1 MALGLAAMLLTPL
14 LAATVPTPF
23 RTLRVPAH
31 AALESPTGEAIMS
44 AYVILDISVTDSVR
58 YEEYK
63 RLAPPAIA
71 AFGGKY
77 LARGGKV
84 EVLEG
89 GWAPGRIVVLEFP
102 AAEQAKAW
110 LESPEY
116 RAARALRHGA
126 ASTRAIVVQGI

>member
-1 MALGLAAMLLTPL
+1 MP
-14 LAATVPTPF
+14 
-23 RTLRVPAH
+23 
-31 AALESPTGEAIMS
+31 
-44 AYVILDISVTDSVR
+44 AYVILDISVADSVR

-63 RLAPPAIA
+63 RLAPPVIA

-77 LARGGKV
+77 LARGGRV

-102 AAEQAKAW
+102 SVQQAKAW

-116 RAARALRHGA
+116 REARALRQMA
-126 ASTRAIVVQGI
+126 ATTRAIVVQGI